1 MPDKVSG
8 DSRGH
13 GAFYCSL
20 FLSRLADQILLFLV
34 PLVVFQ
40 ITQSAAWSGVAFFAE
55 TLPRFLACAVC
66 GALCDRIAPLKL
78 LRISQVWRAGV
89 CAGGALAFLA
99 VGGWGW
105 LVALSAVCGILT
117 VQGLMAR
124 EVMLPQIFK
133 SERYETVLAH
143 TQIADQLGMVLG
155 PLLAAL
161 ALQWMAWPWVV
172 VVTAV
177 LFVMADVALALWRRV
192 STVQFIAPQDS
203 SHTGWVLPIAASI
216 LSAMRLV
223 WQLPGLKALIVLAAG
238 VNLVIGV
245 TLATSAAMVT
255 GLLHQSDQSYA
266 LLQTAGAAAT
276 VAVLLL
282 IARTTLY
289 LKTLGG
295 LSFISILLG
304 GAITAFS
311 HHMAVYTVG
320 FLLVTGFDKMFSVFI
335 RSRRQKI
342 IPPGDLGKTTGV
354 IVLLNNLTQPLAG
367 LVVGVFAA
375 KLEVTLV
382 ILALTLG
389 MGLLGAAVW
398 VQGQFSARA

>member
-1 MPDKVSG
+1 
-8 DSRGH
+8 
-13 GAFYCSL
+13 
-20 FLSRLADQILLFLV
+20 
-34 PLVVFQ
+34 
-40 ITQSAAWSGVAFFAE
+40 
-55 TLPRFLACAVC
+55 
-66 GALCDRIAPLKL
+66 
-78 LRISQVWRAGV
+78 
-89 CAGGALAFLA
+89 
-99 VGGWGW
+99 
-105 LVALSAVCGILT
+105 

-133 SERYETVLAH
+133 SERVEAVLAR

-161 ALQWMAWPWVV
+161 ALQWMDWPWVV

-177 LFVMADVALALWRRV
+177 LFVMADATLALWRRG
-192 STVQFIAPQDS
+192 SAVQFITPQDAG
-203 SHTGWVLPIAASI
+203 HTGWVLPIATSI
-216 LSAMRLV
+216 LSALKLV

-266 LLQTAGAAAT
+266 LLQTAGAVAT
-276 VAVLLL
+276 VVILLL
-282 IARTTLY
+282 IARTALP
-289 LKTLGG
+289 LKTMGT
-295 LSFISILLG
+295 LSFISILIG
-304 GAITAFS
+304 GLVTAFS
-311 HHMAVYTVG
+311 QSMAIYALG

-375 KLEVTLV
+375 QAEVSEV

-389 MGLLGAAVW
+389 MGLLGIAVW
-398 VQGQFSARA
+398 AVSVRSPPS